1 MTLARANSWRIGKP
15 TLLSSLAKV
24 RLGSVV
30 SIVAPAGYGKTTALQ
45 AWQENAD
52 LRAIGVRLGPEHN
65 DEAALALHLIDA
77 LGGLVPTV
85 RDVME
90 GGRPGDADWGRALLR
105 SLSQTYLV
113 LMLDDVHQL
122 TDPGALRLVKQ
133 LVVHT
138 PRRMVL
144 AVSSRNHPYV
154 SLARAR
160 VEGRLLALT
169 GEDLVLSWRRC
180 AAASEGQLPDDHAA
194 SALWWRICRHLTPT
208 VANQLADRHNSLTTN
223 WLATLEQATGP
234 ERAVTCFSS
243 NVAFRGFDQST
254 PGGSGRW
261 LWI

>member
-1 MTLARANSWRIGKP
+1 LTLARANSWRIGKP

-144 AVSSRNHPYV
+144 AVSGRNHPYV
-154 SLARAR
+154 GLARAR

-194 SALWWRICRHLTPT
+194 SAPVVADLPTPHPHRRQPT
-208 VANQLADRHNSLTTN
+208 RRPPQQPHHQLARHPR
-223 WLATLEQATGP
+223 TGHWA
-234 ERAVTCFSS
+234 RT
-243 NVAFRGFDQST
+243 
-254 PGGSGRW
+254 GSDLFQLKCRISR
-261 LWI
+261 L

>member
-65 DEAALALHLIDA
+65 DEVALALHLIDA

-113 LMLDDVHQL
+113 LRACPTIGVNGTFHGSCCYRVSGVGMRSAKV
-122 TDPGALRLVKQ
+122 TANALRAGFQRVTHRACP
-133 LVVHT
+133 V
-138 PRRMVL
+138 PFG
-144 AVSSRNHPYV
+144 SS
-154 SLARAR
+154 
-160 VEGRLLALT
+160 
-169 GEDLVLSWRRC
+169 D
-180 AAASEGQLPDDHAA
+180 
-194 SALWWRICRHLTPT
+194 
-208 VANQLADRHNSLTTN
+208 LTT
-223 WLATLEQATGP
+223 
-234 ERAVTCFSS
+234 R
-243 NVAFRGFDQST
+243 
-254 PGGSGRW
+254 
-261 LWI
+261 

>member
-1 MTLARANSWRIGKP
+1 ANSWRIGKP

-85 RDVME
+85 RDVMG

-144 AVSSRNHPYV
+144 AVSGRNHPYV
-154 SLARAR
+154 GLARAR

-180 AAASEGQLPDDHAA
+180 GAGS
-194 SALWWRICRHLTPT
+194 SARSRSTRCTTPPGDGPPRCRGPSPRRRVTPRRRRSGSPCADSSTRRSGGPSISRSSTTSRTPHSWRR
-208 VANQLADRHNSLTTN
+208 
-223 WLATLEQATGP
+223 
-234 ERAVTCFSS
+234 
-243 NVAFRGFDQST
+243 
-254 PGGSGRW
+254 
-261 LWI
+261 